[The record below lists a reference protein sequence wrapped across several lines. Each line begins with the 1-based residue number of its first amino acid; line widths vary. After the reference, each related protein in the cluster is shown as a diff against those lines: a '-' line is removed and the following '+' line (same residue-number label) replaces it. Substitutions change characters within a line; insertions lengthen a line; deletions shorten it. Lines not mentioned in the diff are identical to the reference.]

1 MNIYKITLKSDSGKI
16 NIITTAIDPDTAK
29 FKVCEAE
36 GCPPFAIVKCKLI
49 KKIY

>member
-1 MNIYKITLKSDSGKI
+1 MNIYKLTIKHDSGKI

-36 GCPPFAIVKCKLI
+36 GCPPCAIVKCKLI